1 MKDPDFTL
9 SELEQLI
16 AGYYACR
23 LSRSEER
30 TLRNLLAVTPLQS
43 PVIDECRMVMGL
55 ENITRPVSCRHVVR
69 NTGRLISAAASIVIV
84 LSVGLSWFSINKNKD
99 ITQSEYIAYV
109 NGRKISDPDEA
120 KAIVEKDRQRCLT
133 LMDETIE
140 SVRQQQA
147 ECTEIMNRMI
157 KKTEF
162 NIL

>member
-1 MKDPDFTL
+1 
-9 SELEQLI
+9 
-16 AGYYACR
+16 
-23 LSRSEER
+23 
-30 TLRNLLAVTPLQS
+30 
-43 PVIDECRMVMGL
+43 MGL